1 MLQNTGEVILSW
13 DHLIY
18 DIIMNNNEA
27 YKQSV
32 VGCGGGGSM
41 PAEDAAHVTT
51 RKDRT
56 LLSNLAFKKNY
67 PYVGYT

>member
-1 MLQNTGEVILSW
+1 
-13 DHLIY
+13 
-18 DIIMNNNEA
+18 MNNNEA

-41 PAEDAAHVTT
+41 PAEDAACVTA

>member
-1 MLQNTGEVILSW
+1 MGSFNFIT
-13 DHLIY
+13 
-18 DIIMNNNEA
+18 EA

-51 RKDRT
+51 T

>member
-1 MLQNTGEVILSW
+1 MGSFNFIT
-13 DHLIY
+13 
-18 DIIMNNNEA
+18 EA

-41 PAEDAAHVTT
+41 PAEDAAYVTT